1 MSTIEKLKR
10 GEDVFASDRTLVT
23 PTYVPD
29 LVHATLDLLLDDEK
43 GIWHLT
49 NEGAISWHDL
59 AKEAAAAAQLDASLL
74 RRVHATSG
82 GEQADTRLNSTR
94 GALLRPLDRALDDF
108 AQHSRALRDLA
119 G

>member
-1 MSTIEKLKR
+1 MS
-10 GEDVFASDRTLVT
+10 

-49 NEGAISWHDL
+49 NQGAISWHEL
-59 AKEAAAAAQLDASLL
+59 AREAAEAARLDRNLIRLVRATEETEAVDTSL
-74 RRVHATSG
+74 SS
-82 GEQADTRLNSTR
+82 NR
-94 GALLRPLDRALDDF
+94 GLLLRPLGQALTDF
-108 AQHSRALRDLA
+108 VEHHEALRRL